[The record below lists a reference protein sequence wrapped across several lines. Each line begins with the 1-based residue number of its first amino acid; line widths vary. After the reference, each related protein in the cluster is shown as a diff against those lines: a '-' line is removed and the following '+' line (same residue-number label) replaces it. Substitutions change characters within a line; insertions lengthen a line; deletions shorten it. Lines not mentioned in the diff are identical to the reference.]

1 MIRRQRVSELTFEI
15 DLRKKRELDYMD
27 LDNELQYLTYL
38 ISETEQINP
47 SA

>member
-15 DLRKKRELDYMD
+15 DLRKKRGLDYMD